1 MTINERIKNRRK
13 QIGKTV
19 EDVAKIIN
27 KNRATVY
34 RYENSDIEDMPISI
48 IEPLAKALEC
58 SPVYLMGWVDNPN
71 ERYNPSGKKADT
83 LAADEEQLLTNY
95 NKLNPTGKD
104 KVQDY
109 TEDLT
114 DNEKYTAPESELER
128 KGKII
133 KVDFRPH
140 KIENIKLEYK

>member
-83 LAADEEQLLTNY
+83 LAADEEQLLDNY

-114 DNEKYTAPESELER
+114 DNEKYTAPESELAR
-128 KGKII
+128 KL
-133 KVDFRPH
+133 
-140 KIENIKLEYK
+140 NA